1 MKRLLTD
8 MRIFGNI
15 TGAIALA
22 LLLSAMLCSC
32 VKENLRSQDVP
43 AEGESTV
50 RLNFSS
56 SAPEVVFTKATL
68 NHKGENSIYN
78 VFVFVFDENGDRVYG
93 HWFEEGAAVEDGHT
107 GDGAY
112 WHVDN
117 SETGT
122 TSGWIQF
129 RCLNGTG
136 MKIYMI
142 ANLDSDMVRI
152 SSDLLQYGILT
163 EEELLAAP
171 VSLNQQIV
179 SRNGYFLMTGK
190 MDGVTIGDKD
200 GSYYEITGGP
210 LQFTRLDAKVR
221 FKFVAGT
228 RPDERGQVIK
238 SFTPSQWKV
247 VNVPAGS
254 KLMDTGTDAV
264 AVPSDA
270 LTDDYPSYAGGFFD
284 TPWINF
290 EDYNIDG
297 STGFS
302 FYMLENRK
310 EPKRTFDSYND
321 RSRQLKDGSGMNRT
335 VTVAYTG
342 MDGSESSK
350 EMRLF
355 ENANDFSTYVVVTGQ
370 VVMDLENDEQGQT
383 LNADVQ
389 YIIHLGDWDADIAA
403 APGHWSDDS
412 YSGVMNFDTERNHS
426 YTYMVT
432 VNSVNNIR
440 VEVESS
446 QPGKDF
452 EENQPGATG
461 DVTVAKEEIAICDA
475 HYESRTMTF
484 HYSNFIQNGQV
495 TVDDLTWRVSTPFS
509 EGEPDKVNGQDVPTG
524 LDYQWVHF
532 RLNKKDQDGM
542 YYVEKRRKFT
552 PRVFVRSETMRT
564 AEENSEGDG
573 TPGLAGYH
581 NDGCMDIIAFVSYIK
596 EQVKLY
602 HTFQELG
609 GENTSDFDSDD
620 PVEAKICVT
629 VFVDEFYYDVNPITG
644 VASPTLWKRFVNQPD
659 RSLHI
664 LSNSSHSNDLE
675 SSATGSVITIR
686 QKSIQCIY
694 NTDSDYTVLQTAW
707 GVEHVD
713 EHEKNAEGGLES
725 WPYSNGNTTSGQ
737 NTMLLNGRYNTLQ
750 ECGLGFGADGASP
763 QNNWADYMDFE
774 VDNSTPQLNDAHRQ
788 LRYACLSRN
797 RDNNGDG
804 KIDRDEFRWYMAAN
818 KQLEGI
824 FFGAGLLTAS
834 TRLYNR
840 TTEERN
846 SNDGNVWRQHVV
858 SSTKHSGSNS
868 PTVYWAEEGLSTSSI
883 QDDKSWAGT
892 ASWSVRCVRNL
903 GMDSDLTIGS
913 DSENVPQDYIEYKQQ
928 DDGSYIVTA
937 THLNSAALRY
947 YTSREL
953 DFHNETSEKNR
964 LYRQFEVASSSSSL
978 AGYLTTTSF
987 DAARDYVDSHM
998 TNEICPE
1005 GYRFPNQ
1012 MELAIMHSY
1021 LGITNSMSRTGWSM
1035 GYYAS
1040 EFGYT
1045 QKGGDDAMKTGFQL
1059 LSSGNITIDPNANP
1073 GEVRCVRDVR

>member
-1 MKRLLTD
+1 
-8 MRIFGNI
+8 MRIFRNI
-15 TGAIALA
+15 TGAIALT

-32 VKENLRSQDVP
+32 VKENLRPQDMP

-50 RLNFSS
+50 RLKFSS
-56 SAPEVVFTKATL
+56 SDPEIVFTKATL
-68 NHKGENSIYN
+68 NHKSENSIYN
-78 VFVFVFDENGDRVYG
+78 IFVFVFDGSGKRVYG
-93 HWFEEGAAVEDGHT
+93 HWFEEDAAVENVHT

-117 SETGT
+117 SETGDT
-122 TSGWIQF
+122 RGWVQF
-129 RCLNGTG
+129 RCQNGTD
-136 MKIYMI
+136 MKIYLI

-152 SSDLLQYGILT
+152 SSDLLQYSILT
-163 EEELLAAP
+163 EEDLLAAP
-171 VSLNQQIV
+171 VSLNQQVV

-190 MDGVTIGDKD
+190 LEGVTIDGKD
-200 GSYYEITGGP
+200 SGYYEISGGP
-210 LQFTRLDAKVR
+210 LTLTRLDAKVR
-221 FKFVAGT
+221 FKFVTGT

-238 SFTPSQWKV
+238 SFTPNQWKV

-254 KLMDTGTDAV
+254 KLMDSDSGADAV
-264 AVPSDA
+264 SVPYDA
-270 LTDDYPSYAGGFFD
+270 ATDDYPAYASGFFD

-290 EDYNIDG
+290 EDFNTDG

-302 FYMLENRK
+302 FYMLENRQR
-310 EPKRTFDSYND
+310 PKRTFNSYND
-321 RSRQLKDGSGMNRT
+321 RSRQLKDASGMNRS
-335 VTVAYTG
+335 VTVEYSGT
-342 MDGSESSK
+342 DGAKASR
-350 EMRLF
+350 EMLLF

-370 VVMDLENDEQGQT
+370 VVMDLNNDDQGQT

-389 YIIHLGDWDADIAA
+389 YIIHLGDWNAGIDGS
-403 APGHWSDDS
+403 GHWDDDS

-426 YTYMVT
+426 YTYTVT

-446 QPGKDF
+446 QPGEEFK
-452 EENQPGATG
+452 ENQPGATG

-484 HYSNFIQNGQV
+484 HYRNFIQNGQV

-509 EGEPDKVNGQDVPTG
+509 EGEPDRVNGQDVPTG

-532 RLNKKDQDGM
+532 RLNKKDESGM

-552 PRVFVRSETMRT
+552 PRVFARSETMRT
-564 AEENSEGDG
+564 ANNNQEGDG

-581 NDGCMDIIAFVSYIK
+581 NDGCMDVIAFVSYIK

-609 GENTSDFDSDD
+609 GENTSDFDSDNPAD
-620 PVEAKICVT
+620 AKICVT

-644 VASPTLWKRFVNQPD
+644 VASQTLWKRFVNQPD

-713 EHEKNAEGGLES
+713 EHEKKADGTLEN
-725 WPYSNGNTTSGQ
+725 WPYSYDNNTTTSGGK
-737 NTMLLNGRYNTLQ
+737 NKMLLNGRYNTRL
-750 ECGLGFGADGASP
+750 ECGLDFGDGEANP
-763 QNNWADYMDFE
+763 QNDWVDYMDFE
-774 VDNSTPQLNDAHRQ
+774 VENSTPQLNDAHRQ
-788 LRYACLSRN
+788 LRYACLTRN

-818 KQLEGI
+818 KQIEGI
-824 FFGAGLLTAS
+824 FFGGGLLTAS

-840 TTEERN
+840 TALERTSDEE
-846 SNDGNVWRQHVV
+846 SVWRQHVV
-858 SSTKHSGSNS
+858 SSTKHGDSDS

-883 QDDKSWAGT
+883 QDDKSWTGT
-892 ASWSVRCVRNL
+892 TSWSVRCVRNL
-903 GMDSDLTIGS
+903 GMDSDITMGS
-913 DSENVPQDYIEYKQQ
+913 DTENVPQDYIEYSQQ
-928 DDGSYIVTA
+928 DDRSFIVTA

-953 DFHNETSEKNR
+953 DFHNENSEENR
-964 LYRQFEVASSSSSL
+964 LYRQFEVASSPSSL
-978 AGYLTTTSF
+978 TPYVGSTTSF
-987 DAARDYVDSHM
+987 VAARNYIESHL

-1035 GYYAS
+1035 GYYAG

-1045 QKGGDDAMKTGFQL
+1045 QKEGDDAKKTGFQL
-1059 LSSGNITIDPNANP
+1059 LDSGNITIDPNANP
-1073 GEVRCVRDVR
+1073 GWVRCVRDVR

>member
-8 MRIFGNI
+8 MRIFGKI
-15 TGAIALA
+15 TWAIALP

-32 VKENLRSQDVP
+32 VKENLRPQDMP

-50 RLNFSS
+50 RLKFSS
-56 SAPEVVFTKATL
+56 SDPEIVFTKATL
-68 NHKGENSIYN
+68 NHKSENSIYN
-78 VFVFVFDENGDRVYG
+78 IFVFVFDGSGKRVYG
-93 HWFEEGAAVEDGHT
+93 HWFEEDAAVEYDHT

-117 SETGT
+117 SETDT
-122 TSGWIQF
+122 TSGWVQF
-129 RCLNGTG
+129 RCQNGTD
-136 MKIYMI
+136 MKIYLI

-152 SSDLLQYGILT
+152 SSDLLQYSILT
-163 EEELLAAP
+163 EKDLLAAP
-171 VSLNQQIV
+171 VSLNQQVV

-190 MDGVTIGDKD
+190 MDRVTIGEKD
-200 GSYYEITGGP
+200 SGYYEISDVP
-210 LQFTRLDAKVR
+210 LTLTRLDAKVR
-221 FKFVAGT
+221 FKFVTGT

-254 KLMDTGTDAV
+254 KLMDTDTDAV

-270 LTDDYPSYAGGFFD
+270 PTDDYPSYAGGFFD

-290 EDYNIDG
+290 EDFNTDG

-302 FYMLENRK
+302 FYMLENRQR
-310 EPKRTFDSYND
+310 PKRTCNSYND
-321 RSRQLKDGSGMNRT
+321 RSRQLKDASGMNRSFT
-335 VTVAYTG
+335 VEYTG
-342 MDGSESSK
+342 ADGAGVSR
-350 EMRLF
+350 EMLLF

-370 VVMDLENDEQGQT
+370 VVMDLNNDDQGQT

-389 YIIHLGDWDADIAA
+389 YIIHLGDWGADIAS
-403 APGHWSDDS
+403 APGHWSDDR
-412 YSGVMNFDTERNHS
+412 YSNFTNFYTKRNHS
-426 YTYMVT
+426 YTYTVT

-446 QPGKDF
+446 QPGEEFK
-452 EENQPGATG
+452 ENQPGATG

-484 HYSNFIQNGQV
+484 HYRNFIQNGQV

-509 EGEPDKVNGQDVPTG
+509 EGEPDRVNGQDVPTG

-532 RLNKKDQDGM
+532 RLNKKDESSM

-552 PRVFVRSETMRT
+552 PRVFARSETMRT
-564 AEENSEGDG
+564 ADENKEGDG

-581 NDGCMDIIAFVSYIK
+581 NDGCMDVIAFVSYIK

-609 GENTSDFDSDD
+609 GENTSDFDSDNPAD
-620 PVEAKICVT
+620 AKICVT

-644 VASPTLWKRFVNQPD
+644 VASQTLWKRFVNQPD

-713 EHEKNAEGGLES
+713 EHEKKADGSLEN
-725 WPYSNGNTTSGQ
+725 WPYSYDNNTTSER
-737 NTMLLNGRYNTLQ
+737 NAMLLNGRYNTRL
-750 ECGLGFGADGASP
+750 ECGLDFGDGGANP
-763 QNNWADYMDFE
+763 QNDWVDYMDFE
-774 VDNSTPQLNDAHRQ
+774 VENSTPQLNDAHRQ
-788 LRYACLSRN
+788 LRYACLTRN

-824 FFGAGLLTAS
+824 FFGGGLLTAS

-840 TTEERN
+840 TALERT
-846 SNDGNVWRQHVV
+846 SDDGSVWRQHVV
-858 SSTKHSGSNS
+858 SSTKHGGSDS

-883 QDDKSWAGT
+883 QDDKSWTGT
-892 ASWSVRCVRNL
+892 TSWSVRCVRNL
-903 GMDSDLTIGS
+903 GMDSDVEMGDDTR
-913 DSENVPQDYIEYKQQ
+913 NVPQDYIEYYRQG
-928 DDGSYIVTA
+928 DGSYIVTA
-937 THLNSAALRY
+937 THLNSSALRY

-953 DFHNETSEKNR
+953 DFHNETSEENR
-964 LYRQFEVASSSSSL
+964 LYRQFEVASASSSL
-978 AGYLTTTSF
+978 GAYNSF
-987 DAARDYVDSHM
+987 SSSKDYIDSHL
-998 TNEICPE
+998 TNGICPS

-1021 LGITNSMSRTGWSM
+1021 LGIINSMSRTAWSM
-1035 GYYAS
+1035 GFYA
-1040 EFGYT
+1040 EDFGNT
-1045 QKGGDDAMKTGFQL
+1045 PKPDQEGKTGFRL
-1059 LSSGNITIDPNANP
+1059 LGSGNMTIDGGNETY
-1073 GEVRCVRDVR
+1073 EVRCVRDVR

>member
-1 MKRLLTD
+1 
-8 MRIFGNI
+8 MRIFRNI
-15 TGAIALA
+15 TGAIALT

-32 VKENLRSQDVP
+32 VKENLRPQDMP

-50 RLNFSS
+50 RLKFSS
-56 SAPEVVFTKATL
+56 SDPEIVFTKATL
-68 NHKGENSIYN
+68 NHKSENSIYN
-78 VFVFVFDENGDRVYG
+78 IFVFVFDGSGKRVYG
-93 HWFEEGAAVEDGHT
+93 HWFEEDAAVENVHT

-117 SETGT
+117 SETGDT
-122 TSGWIQF
+122 RGWVQF
-129 RCLNGTG
+129 RCQNGTD
-136 MKIYMI
+136 MKIYLI

-152 SSDLLQYGILT
+152 SSDLLQYSILT
-163 EEELLAAP
+163 EEDLLAAP
-171 VSLNQQIV
+171 VSLNQQVV

-190 MDGVTIGDKD
+190 LEGVTIDGKD
-200 GSYYEITGGP
+200 SGYYEISGGP
-210 LQFTRLDAKVR
+210 LTLTRLDAKVR
-221 FKFVAGT
+221 FKFVTGT

-254 KLMDTGTDAV
+254 KLMDSDSGADAV
-264 AVPSDA
+264 SVPYDA
-270 LTDDYPSYAGGFFD
+270 ATDDYPAYASGFFD

-290 EDYNIDG
+290 EDFNTDG

-302 FYMLENRK
+302 FYMLENRQR
-310 EPKRTFDSYND
+310 PKRTFNSYND
-321 RSRQLKDGSGMNRT
+321 RSRQLKDASGMNRS
-335 VTVAYTG
+335 VTVEYSGT
-342 MDGSESSK
+342 DGA
-350 EMRLF
+350 F

-370 VVMDLENDEQGQT
+370 VVMDLNNDDQGQT

-389 YIIHLGDWDADIAA
+389 YIIHLGDWNAGIDGS
-403 APGHWSDDS
+403 GHWDDDS

-426 YTYMVT
+426 YTYTVT

-446 QPGKDF
+446 QPGEEFK
-452 EENQPGATG
+452 ENQPGATG

-484 HYSNFIQNGQV
+484 HYRNFIQNGQV

-509 EGEPDKVNGQDVPTG
+509 EGEPDRVNGQDVPTG

-532 RLNKKDQDGM
+532 RLNKKDESGM

-552 PRVFVRSETMRT
+552 PRVFARSETMRT
-564 AEENSEGDG
+564 ANNNQEGDG

-581 NDGCMDIIAFVSYIK
+581 NDGCMDVIAFVSYIK

-609 GENTSDFDSDD
+609 GENTSDFDSDNPAD
-620 PVEAKICVT
+620 AKICVT

-644 VASPTLWKRFVNQPD
+644 VASQTLWKRFVNQPD

-713 EHEKNAEGGLES
+713 EHEKKADGTLEN
-725 WPYSNGNTTSGQ
+725 WPYSYDNNTTTSGGK
-737 NTMLLNGRYNTLQ
+737 NKMLLNGRYNTRL
-750 ECGLGFGADGASP
+750 ECGLDFGDGEANP
-763 QNNWADYMDFE
+763 QNDWVDYMDFE
-774 VDNSTPQLNDAHRQ
+774 VENSTPQLNDAHRQ
-788 LRYACLSRN
+788 LRYACLTRN

-818 KQLEGI
+818 KQIEGI
-824 FFGAGLLTAS
+824 FFGGGLLTAS

-840 TTEERN
+840 TALERTSDEE
-846 SNDGNVWRQHVV
+846 SVWRQHVV
-858 SSTKHSGSNS
+858 SSTKHGDSDS

-883 QDDKSWAGT
+883 QDDKSWTGT
-892 ASWSVRCVRNL
+892 TSWSVRCVRNL
-903 GMDSDLTIGS
+903 GMDSDITMGS
-913 DSENVPQDYIEYKQQ
+913 DTENVPQDYIEYSQQ
-928 DDGSYIVTA
+928 DDRSFIVTA

-953 DFHNETSEKNR
+953 DFHNENSEENR
-964 LYRQFEVASSSSSL
+964 LYRQFEVASSPSSL
-978 AGYLTTTSF
+978 TPYVGSTTSF
-987 DAARDYVDSHM
+987 VAARNYIESHL

-1035 GYYAS
+1035 GYYAG

-1045 QKGGDDAMKTGFQL
+1045 QKEGDDAKKTGFQL
-1059 LSSGNITIDPNANP
+1059 LDSGNITIDPNANP
-1073 GEVRCVRDVR
+1073 GWVRCVRDVR

>member
-1 MKRLLTD
+1 
-8 MRIFGNI
+8 MRIFRNI
-15 TGAIALA
+15 TGAIALT

-32 VKENLRSQDVP
+32 VKENLRPQDMP

-50 RLNFSS
+50 RLKFSS
-56 SAPEVVFTKATL
+56 SDPEIVFTKATL
-68 NHKGENSIYN
+68 NHKSENSIYN
-78 VFVFVFDENGDRVYG
+78 IFVFVFDGSGKRVYG
-93 HWFEEGAAVEDGHT
+93 HWFEEDAAVENVHT

-117 SETGT
+117 SETGDT
-122 TSGWIQF
+122 RGWVQF
-129 RCLNGTG
+129 RCQNGTD
-136 MKIYMI
+136 MKIYLI

-152 SSDLLQYGILT
+152 SSDLLQYSILT
-163 EEELLAAP
+163 EEDLLAAP
-171 VSLNQQIV
+171 VSLNQQVV

-190 MDGVTIGDKD
+190 LEGVTIDGKD
-200 GSYYEITGGP
+200 SGYYEISGGP
-210 LQFTRLDAKVR
+210 LTLTRLDAKVR
-221 FKFVAGT
+221 FKFVTGT

-238 SFTPSQWKV
+238 SFTPNQWKV

-254 KLMDTGTDAV
+254 KLMDSDSGADAV
-264 AVPSDA
+264 SVPYDA
-270 LTDDYPSYAGGFFD
+270 ATDDYPAYASGFFD

-290 EDYNIDG
+290 EDFNTDG

-302 FYMLENRK
+302 FYMLENRQR
-310 EPKRTFDSYND
+310 PKRTFNSYND
-321 RSRQLKDGSGMNRT
+321 RSRQLKDASGMNRS
-335 VTVAYTG
+335 VTVEYSGT
-342 MDGSESSK
+342 DGAKASR
-350 EMRLF
+350 EMLLF

-370 VVMDLENDEQGQT
+370 VVMDLNNDDQGQT

-389 YIIHLGDWDADIAA
+389 YIIHLGDWNAGIDGS
-403 APGHWSDDS
+403 GHWDDDS
-412 YSGVMNFDTERNHS
+412 YSGVMNFDTERNYS
-426 YTYMVT
+426 YTYTVT

-446 QPGKDF
+446 QPGEEFK
-452 EENQPGATG
+452 ENQPGATG

-484 HYSNFIQNGQV
+484 HYRNFIQNGQV

-509 EGEPDKVNGQDVPTG
+509 EGEPDRVNGQDVPTG

-532 RLNKKDQDGM
+532 RLNKKDESGM

-552 PRVFVRSETMRT
+552 PRVFARSETMRT
-564 AEENSEGDG
+564 ANNNQEGDG

-581 NDGCMDIIAFVSYIK
+581 NDGCMDVIAFVSYIK

-609 GENTSDFDSDD
+609 GENTSDFDSDNPAD
-620 PVEAKICVT
+620 AKICVT

-644 VASPTLWKRFVNQPD
+644 VASQTLWKRFVNQPD

-713 EHEKNAEGGLES
+713 EHEKKADGTLEN
-725 WPYSNGNTTSGQ
+725 WPYSYDNNTTTSGGK
-737 NTMLLNGRYNTLQ
+737 NKMLLNGRYNTRL
-750 ECGLGFGADGASP
+750 ECGLDFGDGEANP
-763 QNNWADYMDFE
+763 QNDWVDYMDFE
-774 VDNSTPQLNDAHRQ
+774 VENSTPQLNDAHRQ
-788 LRYACLSRN
+788 LRYACLTRN

-818 KQLEGI
+818 KQIEGI
-824 FFGAGLLTAS
+824 FFGGGLLTAS

-840 TTEERN
+840 TALERTSDEE
-846 SNDGNVWRQHVV
+846 SVWRQHVV
-858 SSTKHSGSNS
+858 SSTKHGDSDS

-883 QDDKSWAGT
+883 QDDKSWTGT
-892 ASWSVRCVRNL
+892 TSWSVRCVRNL
-903 GMDSDLTIGS
+903 GMDSDITMGS
-913 DSENVPQDYIEYKQQ
+913 DTENVPQDYIEYSQQ
-928 DDGSYIVTA
+928 DDRSFIVTA

-953 DFHNETSEKNR
+953 DFHNENSEENR
-964 LYRQFEVASSSSSL
+964 LYRQFEVASSPSSL
-978 AGYLTTTSF
+978 TPYVGSTTSF
-987 DAARDYVDSHM
+987 VAARNYIESHL

-1035 GYYAS
+1035 GYYAG

-1045 QKGGDDAMKTGFQL
+1045 QKEGDDAKKTGFQL
-1059 LSSGNITIDPNANP
+1059 LDSGNITIDPNANP
-1073 GEVRCVRDVR
+1073 GWVRCVRDVR

>member
-1 MKRLLTD
+1 
-8 MRIFGNI
+8 MRIFGKI
-15 TGAIALA
+15 TWAIALP

-32 VKENLRSQDVP
+32 VKENLRPQDMP

-50 RLNFSS
+50 RLKFSS
-56 SAPEVVFTKATL
+56 SDPEIVFTKATL
-68 NHKGENSIYN
+68 NHKSENSIYN
-78 VFVFVFDENGDRVYG
+78 IFVFVFDGSGKRVYG
-93 HWFEEGAAVEDGHT
+93 HWFEEDAAVEDGHT

-122 TSGWIQF
+122 TRGWVQF
-129 RCLNGTG
+129 RCLNGTD
-136 MKIYMI
+136 MKIYLI

-152 SSDLLQYGILT
+152 SSDLLQYSILT
-163 EEELLAAP
+163 EEDLLAAP
-171 VSLNQQIV
+171 VSLNQQVV

-210 LQFTRLDAKVR
+210 LQLTRLDAKVR

-254 KLMDTGTDAV
+254 KLMDTGTDDAV

-270 LTDDYPSYAGGFFD
+270 PTNDYPSYAGGFFD

-290 EDYNIDG
+290 EDYNTDG

-310 EPKRTFDSYND
+310 QPKRAFDSYND
-321 RSRQLKDGSGMNRT
+321 RSRQLKDDSGMNRT

-342 MDGSESSK
+342 MDGSESSR

-370 VVMDLENDEQGQT
+370 VVMDLNNDDQGQT

-389 YIIHLGDWDADIAA
+389 YIIHLGDWGADIAS

-412 YSGVMNFDTERNHS
+412 YSNFMNFKTERNHS
-426 YTYMVT
+426 YTYTVT

-446 QPGKDF
+446 QPGEEFK
-452 EENQPGATG
+452 ENQPGATG

-484 HYSNFIQNGQV
+484 HYRNFIQNGQV

-509 EGEPDKVNGQDVPTG
+509 EGEPDRVNGQDVPTG

-532 RLNKKDQDGM
+532 RLNKKDESSM

-552 PRVFVRSETMRT
+552 PRVFARSEIMRT
-564 AEENSEGDG
+564 ANDNREGDG

-581 NDGCMDIIAFVSYIK
+581 NDGCMDVIAFVSYIK

-609 GENTSDFDSDD
+609 GENTSDFDSDNPAD
-620 PVEAKICVT
+620 AKICVT

-644 VASPTLWKRFVNQPD
+644 VASQTLWKRFVNQPD

-713 EHEKNAEGGLES
+713 EHEKKADGSLEN
-725 WPYSNGNTTSGQ
+725 WPYSYSNTTSGE
-737 NTMLLNGRYNTLQ
+737 NKMLLNGRYNTSR
-750 ECGLGFGADGASP
+750 ECGLDFSDGGANPKD
-763 QNNWADYMDFE
+763 WVEYMDFE
-774 VDNSTPQLNDAHRQ
+774 VENSTPQLNSTHRE
-788 LRYACLSRN
+788 LRYACLTRN

-824 FFGAGLLTAS
+824 FFGGGLLTAS

-840 TTEERN
+840 TALERT
-846 SNDGNVWRQHVV
+846 SNDESVWRQHVV
-858 SSTKHSGSNS
+858 SSTRHGVSDS

-883 QDDKSWAGT
+883 QDDMLWTGT
-892 ASWSVRCVRNL
+892 SSWSVRCVRNL
-903 GMDSDLTIGS
+903 GLDSDVEMGDDTI
-913 DSENVPQDYIEYKQQ
+913 NVPQDYIEYYQQ
-928 DDGSYIVTA
+928 GDDSYIVTA
-937 THLNSAALRY
+937 THLNSSALRY

-953 DFHNETSEKNR
+953 DFHNENSEENR

-978 AGYLTTTSF
+978 TPYVGSTTSF
-987 DAARDYVDSHM
+987 VAARNYIESHL

-1021 LGITNSMSRTGWSM
+1021 LDITNSMSRTGWSM
-1035 GYYAS
+1035 GYYAG

-1045 QKGGDDAMKTGFQL
+1045 QKEGDDAKKTGFQL
-1059 LSSGNITIDPNANP
+1059 LDSGNITIDPNANP
-1073 GEVRCVRDVR
+1073 GWVRCVRDVR

>member
-1 MKRLLTD
+1 
-8 MRIFGNI
+8 MRIFGKI
-15 TGAIALA
+15 TWAIALS

-32 VKENLRSQDVP
+32 VKENLRPQDAP

-50 RLNFSS
+50 RLKFSS
-56 SAPEVVFTKATL
+56 SDPEIVFTKATL
-68 NHKGENSIYN
+68 NHKSENSIYN
-78 VFVFVFDENGDRVYG
+78 IFVFVFDESGNRVYG
-93 HWFEEGAAVEDGHT
+93 HWFEEDAAVEDGHT

-117 SETGT
+117 SETGA
-122 TSGWIQF
+122 TSGWVQF
-129 RCLNGTG
+129 RCLNGTN
-136 MKIYMI
+136 MKIYLI

-152 SSDLLQYGILT
+152 SSDLLQYSILT
-163 EEELLAAP
+163 EEALLAAP
-171 VSLNQQIV
+171 VSLNQQV
-179 SRNGYFLMTGK
+179 VFRNGYFLMTGK

-200 GSYYEITGGP
+200 GYYEITGGP
-210 LQFTRLDAKVR
+210 LELTRLDAKVR

-228 RPDERGQVIK
+228 RTDERGQVIK

-270 LTDDYPSYAGGFFD
+270 PTDDYPSYAGGFFD

-290 EDYNIDG
+290 EDYNTDG

-310 EPKRTFDSYND
+310 QPKRDFDSYND
-321 RSRQLKDGSGMNRT
+321 RSRQLKDDSGMNRT

-342 MDGSESSK
+342 MDGSESSR

-370 VVMDLENDEQGQT
+370 VVMDLNNDDQGQT

-389 YIIHLGDWDADIAA
+389 YIIHLGDWDAGISGS
-403 APGHWSDDS
+403 GHWDDDS

-426 YTYMVT
+426 YNYTVT

-440 VEVESS
+440 VEVED
-446 QPGKDF
+446 GRL
-452 EENQPGATG
+452 ENQPGATG

-484 HYSNFIQNGQV
+484 HYRNFIQNGQV

-509 EGEPDKVNGQDVPTG
+509 EGEPDRVNGQDVPTG
-524 LDYQWVHF
+524 LDYEWVHF
-532 RLNKKDQDGM
+532 RLNKKDDQGK
-542 YYVEKRRKFT
+542 YYSDKRRKFT
-552 PRVFVRSETMRT
+552 PRVFARSETMRT
-564 AEENSEGDG
+564 ADENKEGDG
-573 TPGLAGYH
+573 TQGLAGYH
-581 NDGCMDIIAFVSYIK
+581 NDGCMDVIAFVSYIK

-609 GENTSDFDSDD
+609 GENTSDFDSDNPAD
-620 PVEAKICVT
+620 AKICVT
-629 VFVDEFYYDVNPITG
+629 LFVDEFYYDVNPITG
-644 VASPTLWKRFVNQPD
+644 VASQTLWKRFVNQPD

-664 LSNSSHSNDLE
+664 LSNSKHSTDLE

-694 NTDSDYTVLQTAW
+694 NTDESYTALQTAW

-713 EHEKNAEGGLES
+713 EHEKKADGSLEN
-725 WPYSNGNTTSGQ
+725 WPYSNGNKVSSESSY
-737 NTMLLNGRYNTLQ
+737 LLNGRANTSQ
-750 ECGLGFGADGASP
+750 ETGLDFDTDGAHP
-763 QNNWADYMDFE
+763 QRTWSQYMDFE
-774 VDNSTPQLNDAHRQ
+774 VDNNTPQLNDTHQQ
-788 LRYACLSRN
+788 LRYACLTRN

-818 KQLEGI
+818 KQIEGI
-824 FFGAGLLTAS
+824 FFGAGLLTPS

-840 TTEERN
+840 TAEEKA
-846 SNDGNVWRQHVV
+846 SDDQSVWRQHVV
-858 SSTKHSGSNS
+858 SSTKHGVSDS

-883 QDDKSWAGT
+883 QDDISWTGT
-892 ASWSVRCVRNL
+892 TSWSVRCVRNL
-903 GMDSDLTIGS
+903 GLDSDVEMGDDTR
-913 DSENVPQDYIEYKQQ
+913 NVPQDYIEYYQQ
-928 DDGSYIVTA
+928 GDGSYIVTA
-937 THLNSAALRY
+937 THLNSSALRY

-953 DFHNETSEKNR
+953 DFHNENSEENR
-964 LYRQFEVASSSSSL
+964 LYRQFEVASASSSL
-978 AGYLTTTSF
+978 GAYNSF
-987 DAARDYVDSHM
+987 SSSKDYIDSHL
-998 TNEICPE
+998 TNGICPS

-1021 LGITNSMSRTGWSM
+1021 LGIINSMSRTAWSM
-1035 GYYAS
+1035 GFYA
-1040 EFGYT
+1040 EDFGNT
-1045 QKGGDDAMKTGFQL
+1045 PKPDQEGKTGFRL
-1059 LSSGNITIDPNANP
+1059 LGSGNMTIDGGNETY
-1073 GEVRCVRDVR
+1073 EVRCVRDVR